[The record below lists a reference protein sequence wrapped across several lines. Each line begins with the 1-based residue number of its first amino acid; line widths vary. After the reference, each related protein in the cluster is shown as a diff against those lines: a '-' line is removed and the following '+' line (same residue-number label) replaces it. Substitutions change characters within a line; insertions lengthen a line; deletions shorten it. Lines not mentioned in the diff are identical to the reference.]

1 MLIRRPSASD
11 IVPSEIT
18 PHDVYLNRRKWLAA
32 AGGLGLSGAMGT
44 LNPASAQQNNPFTN
58 VVRSPLSTTNEPLS
72 SLKDIVGTTRFR
84 ELEEDIPANQAGLI
98 TRPWTISVEGAV
110 LKPRVFDIDDLLK
123 LAPMEE
129 RIYRMRCTEGWSLVI
144 PYVGYSFSEIVKRVE
159 PTGDA
164 KFVQF
169 TSMHDPQRLRGQ
181 REISYIS
188 WPYVEGLRMD
198 EAMHPLT
205 MVALGIY
212 GEPLPKAN
220 GAPLAI
226 RVPWKYGIKS
236 PKAVVKIRFLSQQPE
251 TVWVKHYPRSHS
263 FWSNVNPD
271 VSPRLLRSRSTERRV
286 GELSRRSTL
295 MLNGYA
301 EQVAHLYTGMDPN
314 QMY

>member
-1 MLIRRPSASD
+1 MLIKHPSD
-11 IVPSEIT
+11 IKPSEIT
-18 PHDVYLNRRKWLAA
+18 PRSIYVNRRQWLAA
-32 AGGLGLSGAMGT
+32 AGGLGVSSAMGWMNT
-44 LNPASAQQNNPFTN
+44 AQAQPSGPFSNIIRSA
-58 VVRSPLSTTNEPLS
+58 LGTTGEPLTP
-72 SLKDIVGTTRFR
+72 LKDVIATTRFR

-98 TRPWTISVEGAV
+98 TRPWTVSVEGAV
-110 LKPRVFDIDDLLK
+110 LKPRVFDIDELLR
-123 LAPMEE
+123 LAPLEE

-164 KFVQF
+164 RFVQF
-169 TSMHDPQRLRGQ
+169 ISVHDPQRLRGQ
-181 REISYIS
+181 REITYIS

-205 MVALGIY
+205 LVALGIY
-212 GEPLPKAN
+212 GEPLPRAN
-220 GAPLAI
+220 GAPIAI

-236 PKAVVKIRFLSQQPE
+236 PKAVVKIRFVSQRPE

-271 VSPRLLRSRSTERRV
+271 VSPRLLRSRATERRV
-286 GELSRRSTL
+286 GELSRRPTL

-314 QMY
+314 AMF